1 MNISVKLPH
10 CQRTERFK
18 NFLHITYAE
27 EENGGEFDIEYTYDT
42 DSEDNESR
50 QTWNCILCAESLI
63 VALLLLITILLICLL
78 VNDLTT

>member
-1 MNISVKLPH
+1 MNISVNLPH
-10 CQRTERFK
+10 CQHTEKFK

-27 EENGGEFDIEYTYDT
+27 EKNGGELNIECTYDT
-42 DSEDNESR
+42 NSEDNESR

-63 VALLLLITILLICLL
+63 IALLLLVTILLICLL